1 MRVVVIVLGVLLLMT
16 SCQFIDREKLLD
28 DRLNTLRDEI
38 NFNDVEHYPNFRD
51 GDPNFVRCNPLAEKS
66 ERLACFQHNFSA
78 GLQSLMQGFNYVT
91 DKDIDESAK
100 LIITIDNNGFIALLD
115 YRASDDLVRKL
126 PKVEKDLR
134 ELFES
139 ISVIP
144 ATKFGEQVSVR
155 CSMQIDFETK

>member
-66 ERLACFQHNFSA
+66 ERLACFHQIQFSLKFDSLCVFENFWCCTMIYA
-78 GLQSLMQGFNYVT
+78 C
-91 DKDIDESAK
+91 K
-100 LIITIDNNGFIALLD
+100 
-115 YRASDDLVRKL
+115 
-126 PKVEKDLR
+126 
-134 ELFES
+134 
-139 ISVIP
+139 
-144 ATKFGEQVSVR
+144 
-155 CSMQIDFETK
+155 

>member
-1 MRVVVIVLGVLLLMT
+1 MRVVVIVLEVLLLMT

-66 ERLACFQHNFSA
+66 ERLVCFQHNCSA
-78 GLQSLMQGFNYVT
+78 GLQSLIQGFNYVT
-91 DKDIDESAK
+91 NKDIDESVK
-100 LIITIDNNGFIALLD
+100 LIITIDNNGFITLLD